1 MKNIHLC
8 TSWLKWC
15 YLYLKLFLNSHL
27 PEEYTPL
34 CECFSIISMEEYLP
48 PCKLT
53 IMVFLHLKLFLPQ
66 EYIPLCECFSI
77 FHWRISIFV
86 WVENIIYLKNIHL
99 CTSVFHF
106 FLLMNTFVW
115 VDSNGIAF
123 TWIGFLPEEYTPLYK
138 STNIVFSTLEKK
150 IIQRIYTSVWVNK
163 NDIFYT

>member
-15 YLYLKLFLNSHL
+15 YIYLKLLL
-27 PEEYTPL
+27 K
-34 CECFSIISMEEYLP
+34 FSSTWRIFTSVRVFYKYFYGRKSTSMRVDYNGISTLE
-48 PCKLT
+48 T
-53 IMVFLHLKLFLPQ
+53 LPQ

-86 WVENIIYLKNIHL
+86 WVENNIYLKNIHL
-99 CTSVFHF
+99 CTSVFQ
-106 FLLMNTFVW
+106 FLLLKNTFVW

-123 TWIGFLPEEYTPLYK
+123 TWICFLPEEYTPLYK
-138 STNIVFSTLEKK
+138 STKTVFSTLEKK
-150 IIQRIYTSVWVNK
+150 IIQIIYTSVWVDK